1 MNPAKTPTQLR
12 LTQDLLERADALIE
26 VMAADPEV
34 RALGMP
40 TRTAVLR
47 LAIARGLRDLERQ
60 YQRPTP
66 AYASV
71 PHRTTTPH
79 DATPLPSREG
89 TLSHGYAGRAAAGP
103 HTPTTE
109 GRPHVQQHHRR
120 GSRGMRRLDGV
131 EPLARLV
138 HADQA
143 TAGSGDVPGD
153 PRV

>member
-1 MNPAKTPTQLR
+1 MNSIKTPTQLR

-66 AYASV
+66 ADASGA
-71 PHRTTTPH
+71 PSAT
-79 DATPLPSREG
+79 DATRSPEG
-89 TLSHGYAGRAAAGP
+89 TLSHVSAPAP
-103 HTPTTE
+103 K
-109 GRPHVQQHHRR
+109 
-120 GSRGMRRLDGV
+120 GS
-131 EPLARLV
+131 
-138 HADQA
+138 
-143 TAGSGDVPGD
+143 
-153 PRV
+153 

>member
-1 MNPAKTPTQLR
+1 MKPIQTPTQLR

-66 AYASV
+66 ADALTPRPS
-71 PHRTTTPH
+71 PMPH
-79 DATPLPSREG
+79 DATPRSREG
-89 TLSHGYAGRAAAGP
+89 TRSHIYAGRNG
-103 HTPTTE
+103 E
-109 GRPHVQQHHRR
+109 
-120 GSRGMRRLDGV
+120 
-131 EPLARLV
+131 
-138 HADQA
+138 DQA
-143 TAGSGDVPGD
+143 SGSPRDGDSVSAPAPKGQ
-153 PRV
+153 

>member
-1 MNPAKTPTQLR
+1 MKPINTPTQLR

-66 AYASV
+66 ADGSA
-71 PHRTTTPH
+71 PRPTTTPH
-79 DATPLPSREG
+79 DATPRSREG
-89 TLSHGYAGRAAAGP
+89 TLSHVYAGR
-103 HTPTTE
+103 
-109 GRPHVQQHHRR
+109 
-120 GSRGMRRLDGV
+120 DG
-131 EPLARLV
+131 E
-138 HADQA
+138 DQA
-143 TAGSGDVPGD
+143 SGSPRDGDSVSAPAPKG
-153 PRV
+153 P

>member
-1 MNPAKTPTQLR
+1 MNPVKTPTQLR

-66 AYASV
+66 ADASA
-71 PHRTTTPH
+71 PRPPTIPH
-79 DATPLPSREG
+79 DATPRSREG
-89 TLSHGYAGRAAAGP
+89 TLSHMYAGGNGEDRAPGAPRKGADVSAP
-103 HTPTTE
+103 APK
-109 GRPHVQQHHRR
+109 
-120 GSRGMRRLDGV
+120 GS
-131 EPLARLV
+131 
-138 HADQA
+138 
-143 TAGSGDVPGD
+143 
-153 PRV
+153 

>member
-1 MNPAKTPTQLR
+1 MSPAKTPTQLR

-60 YQRPTP
+60 YQPPPP

-71 PHRTTTPH
+71 PHLPSTPH
-79 DATPLPSREG
+79 DATARSREG
-89 TLSHGYAGRAAAGP
+89 TLSHVYAGRAGEDQESRAP
-103 HTPTTE
+103 
-109 GRPHVQQHHRR
+109 RN
-120 GSRGMRRLDGV
+120 GSRV
-131 EPLARLV
+131 SAP
-138 HADQA
+138 
-143 TAGSGDVPGD
+143 VPKG
-153 PRV
+153 R